1 MITSKAGNLN
11 VQNLQWLCFC
21 GFGQWLI
28 DFAEDSEDNTKIET
42 QIIKPGMIYKSDSS
56 PANTN

>member
-1 MITSKAGNLN
+1 MITSKAGNLKFKIF
-11 VQNLQWLCFC
+11 QWLCFC

-28 DFAEDSEDNTKIET
+28 YFAEDSEDNTKIEN
-42 QIIKPGMIYKSDSS
+42 QIVKPGMIYKSDSS